1 MMGFNVEAASDN
13 VKATAD
19 LTPYRE
25 RDLKAKQADAVSA
38 SAPAHKP
45 PPAGG
50 KGKVSVR
57 VEDTKV
63 TEVKFSD
70 ATTHEVVSR
79 PVTSSVVF
87 TPSKPSTAY
96 AQHNAAG
103 KTPSIYSLIK
113 KNTAAAGGA
122 RAAPPA
128 FPSLGAAT
136 AAKPGA
142 RNRCQILPIWFRFLE
157 YALVYN
163 FFHLLAV
170 RSYATV

>member
-25 RDLKAKQADAVSA
+25 RDLKAKQAEAVSA
-38 SAPAHKP
+38 SAPADKP

-103 KTPSIYSLIK
+103 KTPSIYSLIRK
-113 KNTAAAGGA
+113 KTAEAGGA

-128 FPSLGAAT
+128 FPSLGAA
-136 AAKPGA
+136 AKPGG
-142 RNRCQILPIWFRFLE
+142 RNRCQILP
-157 YALVYN
+157 
-163 FFHLLAV
+163 HL
-170 RSYATV
+170 